1 MKMNVD
7 IHTKVRKSL
16 CLFTLLRWG
25 RVKWS
30 QLLFFGLFFALFGP
44 VSSGI
49 SQAESLAE
57 PQKLATLVS
66 TALGVE
72 HSLVLFF
79 LYAVIALPLLLV
91 FSIWWLLRLRKRAQR
106 LEAVVIEANL
116 SRR

>member
-79 LYAVIALPLLLV
+79 FTPSLHCRCCWYSASGGFFACASVRSGLKQ
-91 FSIWWLLRLRKRAQR
+91 S
-106 LEAVVIEANL
+106 
-116 SRR
+116 

>member
-79 LYAVIALPLLLV
+79 SLRRHCTAAAVGIQHLV
-91 FSIWWLLRLRKRAQR
+91 ASSLAQ
-106 LEAVVIEANL
+106 ACAAA
-116 SRR
+116 